1 MLVDE
6 NGDLVLVNVSSDHS
20 GHYQCQ
26 TNESG
31 TIINGSSYE
40 LTVQNSMGS
49 LDGEEWYYLIIIKWL
64 LIVYSVEHKIINHII
79 MFMMLGR

>member
-49 LDGEEWYYLIIIKWL
+49 LDGEEWYYLIIMKWL

>member
-1 MLVDE
+1 MIF
-6 NGDLVLVNVSSDHS
+6 S

-49 LDGEEWYYLIIIKWL
+49 LDGEPIQSHLVAMYNYVIWHAVL
-64 LIVYSVEHKIINHII
+64 
-79 MFMMLGR
+79 FMLTPVVLVSCKSMPFTVITANID

>member
-40 LTVQNSMGS
+40 LTVQHSMGS
-49 LDGEEWYYLIIIKWL
+49 LDGEEWYHLITASE
-64 LIVYSVEHKIINHII
+64 SVFDYVFSEA
-79 MFMMLGR
+79 

>member
-49 LDGEEWYYLIIIKWL
+49 LDGEEWYYLIIMKWL

-79 MFMMLGR
+79 MFMVLGR